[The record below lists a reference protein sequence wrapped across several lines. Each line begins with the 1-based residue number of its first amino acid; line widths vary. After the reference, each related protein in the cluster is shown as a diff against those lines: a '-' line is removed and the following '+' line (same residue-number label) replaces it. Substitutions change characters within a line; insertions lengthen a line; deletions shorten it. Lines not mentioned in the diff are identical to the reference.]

1 MGTLY
6 RRPDNIMKAGTKK
19 CHTCGKMA
27 TKPYRY
33 TIVPSINPYGIIPNY
48 NKNSEKTKRI
58 DLKDGKDQFGLKI
71 RKKVD
76 IEYYCDTECH
86 KKFTESKTL
95 DNVKRG
101 ISPGYNYLG

>member
-1 MGTLY
+1 
-6 RRPDNIMKAGTKK
+6 MKAGTKK

-48 NKNSEKTKRI
+48 NKNSAKPDRV
-58 DLKDGKDQFGLKI
+58 DLKDGMDQFGLVI

-76 IEYYCDTECH
+76 IKYYCDTECH
-86 KKFTESKTL
+86 KKFTESVILT
-95 DNVKRG
+95 NAKRG
-101 ISPGYNYLG
+101 MPLG